1 MIKRLLNARFVQRL
15 ATWLVAG
22 YIRFVRFTGRWQVVR
37 EWVPDEIF
45 DRGEPFIAAFW
56 HGRLLMMS
64 FSWKRSDL
72 VHILIS
78 DHRDGQLISG
88 TLTHF
93 GSKTVFGS
101 STRGGTAAFI
111 QLTRLLKEGKVVGIT
126 PDGPRGPRWKA
137 SKGVISLAKVTGAP
151 IVPLTY
157 SASYSRFFGSWDRF
171 MLPLPFSRGV
181 FLWGKPIYVR
191 RDADDKMSEE
201 KRAEVE
207 QALIALTQRADWL
220 MGLSETGTVVSNSE
234 LKGG

>member
-1 MIKRLLNARFVQRL
+1 MIKRLLKAGFVQKL

-22 YIRFVRFTGRWQVVR
+22 YIRFVRLSGRWQVVG
-37 EWVPDEIF
+37 EGVPDELLE
-45 DRGEPFIAAFW
+45 REEPFIVAFW
-56 HGRLLMMS
+56 HERLLMMS
-64 FSWKRSDL
+64 FSWKKSDL

-78 DHRDGQLISG
+78 GHRDGQLISG
-88 TLTHF
+88 MLTHF

-126 PDGPRGPRWKA
+126 PDGPRGPRREA
-137 SKGVISLAKVTGAP
+137 SKGVIALAKVTGAP

-157 SASYSRFFGSWDRF
+157 SASFSHVFGSWDHF
-171 MLPLPFSRGV
+171 MLPLPFSRGL

-191 RDADDKMSEE
+191 QDADSQYAEE
-201 KRAEVE
+201 KRTEVE

-220 MGLSETGTVVSNSE
+220 MGLSEACTEGADSE
-234 LKGG
+234 LHRG